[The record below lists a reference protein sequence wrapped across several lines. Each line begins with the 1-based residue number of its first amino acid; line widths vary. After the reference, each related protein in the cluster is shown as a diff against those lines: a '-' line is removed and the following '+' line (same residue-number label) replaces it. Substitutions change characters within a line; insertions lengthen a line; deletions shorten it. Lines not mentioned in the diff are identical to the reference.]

1 MNESQNKDFK
11 TCALSTIVLKNEKN
25 SISKGLL
32 KIKFNFDLWE
42 VHNYPLVSV
51 LTKKIHIWFYD
62 LIFQSTFNHYK

>member
-1 MNESQNKDFK
+1 
-11 TCALSTIVLKNEKN
+11 LKNEKN